1 MADRFESERIK
12 ENIRSAVDILDV
24 VGSYV
29 QLRRNGSNA
38 LALCPFHKEKTP
50 SFHVN
55 AARQTFHCFGCGA
68 GGDVFKFVMLAENV
82 DFPTALRLLGKRCGI
97 DVPEYARG
105 ARGGGDSS
113 PAARKD
119 RVFAALETA
128 ERFFAEA
135 LRKREDAAE
144 ARAYLEGRD
153 LPAAVWDRFGIGF
166 APPGWGFLSDR
177 AQGPR
182 APFAAADLD
191 AAGLTVTREDANRRY
206 DRFRDRVMFA
216 IRDELG
222 RTVGFSGRT
231 LKTDGSDGGKYVNS
245 PETAVFRKSRILYGM
260 DRARKGI
267 AEAQCA
273 VLCEG
278 QIDCIRCHL
287 AGFANVVASQ
297 GTAFT
302 AEHARLLHRYAP
314 RAVIVL
320 DADAAGEKAAVR
332 SAALLLAEEVDV
344 AVASLPQGED
354 PDSLIR
360 KDGAPAFRKALDG
373 AESIV
378 SFFARQLAKRH
389 DFSSPTA
396 LRLAAGEMCELVS
409 NAPGAVQREQMVR
422 EAAVAFGLSAEAL
435 ASDVASLI
443 RRKARFARADAPAE
457 TGGEAAAVERILA
470 EPAGGPS
477 AVPPAPEERALAEL
491 LLGAADAEGIAMLV
505 REHLRYDWLTET
517 IRPVVAALAE
527 EEGDLL
533 AAIEGEGEATQALAA
548 ELTNARYRIVA
559 PGEGSREEAEAR
571 AAEDCLR
578 KIWRR
583 RLAGERARLTRELDR
598 CDDAG
603 RAGIAAELRGL
614 QAVKGAVESPD
625 WSLASRTMRQRL
637 AEAP

>member
-12 ENIRSAVDILDV
+12 ELIRSSVDILDV

-82 DFPTALRLLGKRCGI
+82 DFPTAMRLLGKRCGV
-97 DVPEYARG
+97 DVPEYT
-105 ARGGGDSS
+105 RGGPRDAS
-113 PAARKD
+113 PSAKKD
-119 RVFAALETA
+119 RIFAALDTA
-128 ERFFAEA
+128 AKYFADA
-135 LRKREDAAE
+135 LRRREDAAD
-144 ARAYLEGRD
+144 ARAYLASRD
-153 LPAAVWDRFGIGF
+153 LPAEVWERFGIGF

-182 APFAAADLD
+182 PPFTAEDLD
-191 AAGLTVTREDANRRY
+191 AAGLSVVREDARRRY

-245 PETAVFRKSRILYGM
+245 PETPVFRKSRILYGM
-260 DRARKGI
+260 DRARKAI
-267 AEAQCA
+267 ADGQCA
-273 VLCEG
+273 LLCEG

-287 AGFANVVASQ
+287 AGFGNAVASQ

-302 AEHARLLHRYAP
+302 SEHAHLLHRYAP

-332 SAALLLAEEVDV
+332 SAALLLAEEMDV
-344 AVASLPQGED
+344 AVASLPPGED

-360 KDGAPAFRKALDG
+360 KGGASAFRAVLG
-373 AESIV
+373 RAESIV
-378 SFFARQLAKRH
+378 SFLVRQLAKRH
-389 DFSSPTA
+389 DFASPTG
-396 LRLAAGEMCELVS
+396 LRLAAAEVCELVA
-409 NAPGAVQREQMVR
+409 NAPGAIHREQMVR
-422 EAAVAFGLSAEAL
+422 EAAVALGLGAEAL
-435 ASDVASLI
+435 ASDIASLL
-443 RRKARFARADAPAE
+443 RRKARFGRSVPSPAADDAG
-457 TGGEAAAVERILA
+457 TNAVERILTL
-470 EPAGGPS
+470 PADA

-491 LLGAADAEGIAMLV
+491 LLGAANPGEIALLV
-505 REHLRYDWLTET
+505 REHVRYDWLTET
-517 IRPVVAALAE
+517 IRPIVSALAE

-533 AAIEGEGEATQALAA
+533 DAIEGEGEATEALAA
-548 ELTNARYRIVA
+548 ELTNVPNRVVA
-559 PGEGSREEAEAR
+559 EENREDAEFL
-571 AAEDCLR
+571 AAGDCIR

-583 RLAGERARLTRELDR
+583 RIASERARMARELDR
-598 CDDAG
+598 
-603 RAGIAAELRGL
+603 AADGDRENLFGELRRL
-614 QAVKGAVESPD
+614 QALKVAVDSPD
-625 WSLASRTMRQRL
+625 WNAASRAMRGHL
-637 AEAP
+637 EEGE

>member
-12 ENIRSAVDILDV
+12 ETIRSAVDILDV
-24 VGSYV
+24 AGSYV

-38 LALCPFHKEKTP
+38 LGLCPFHKEKTP

-97 DVPEYARG
+97 DVPERV
-105 ARGGGDSS
+105 RGGPRDAS
-113 PAARKD
+113 PGARKD

-128 ERFFAEA
+128 ERLFAEA
-135 LRKREDAAE
+135 LRKRDDAAE
-144 ARAYLEGRD
+144 ARAYLAGRD
-153 LPAAVWDRFGIGF
+153 LPAAVWERFGIGF

-177 AQGPR
+177 AGGAR
-182 APFAAADLD
+182 APFTAADLD
-191 AAGLTVTREDANRRY
+191 QAGLTVAREEGNRRY

-245 PETAVFRKSRILYGM
+245 PETPVFRKSRILYGM

-273 VLCEG
+273 ILCEG

-287 AGFANVVASQ
+287 AGFGNVVASQ

-302 AEHARLLHRYAP
+302 AEHAHLIHRYAP

-344 AVASLPQGED
+344 AVASLPPGED

-360 KDGAPAFRKALDG
+360 KGGAAAFQKALDG
-373 AESIV
+373 AGSIV

-389 DFSSPTA
+389 DFSSPTG

-409 NAPGAVQREQMVR
+409 NAPGAVQREQMLR
-422 EAAVAFGLSAEAL
+422 EAAVALGIGAEAL
-435 ASDVASLI
+435 ASDTASLL
-443 RRKARFARADAPAE
+443 RRKARFARAGAGAE
-457 TGGEAAAVERILA
+457 TPEAAAVERILSTPG
-470 EPAGGPS
+470 ES

-491 LLGAADAEGIAMLV
+491 LLGAADAEGIAILV
-505 REHLRYDWLTET
+505 RDHLRYDWLTET
-517 IRPVVAALAE
+517 IRPVIAALAE

-533 AAIEGEGEATQALAA
+533 AALEGESEAAQALAA
-548 ELTNARYRIVA
+548 ELTNSPNRVRVA
-559 PGEGSREEAEAR
+559 AAGEGSRDEAEAR
-571 AAEDCLR
+571 AAEDCIR

-583 RLAGERARLTRELDR
+583 RLAGERARLARALDSDGGADR
-598 CDDAG
+598 AAIAG
-603 RAGIAAELRGL
+603 ELRGL
-614 QAVKGAVESPD
+614 QALKAAVDSPD
-625 WSLASRTMRQRL
+625 WGAASQAMRRRL
-637 AEAP
+637 AGDGA

>member
-29 QLRRNGSNA
+29 QLRKNGSNA

-97 DVPEYARG
+97 DVPEYTRG
-105 ARGGGDSS
+105 AGSRDTS
-113 PAARKD
+113 PGAQKD
-119 RVFAALETA
+119 RIFAALETA

-144 ARAYLEGRD
+144 ARAYLESRD
-153 LPAAVWDRFGIGF
+153 LPAGTWDRFGIGF

-191 AAGLTVTREDANRRY
+191 VAGLTVTREEGSRRY
-206 DRFRDRVMFA
+206 DRFRERVMFA

-245 PETAVFRKSRILYGM
+245 PETPVFRKSRILYGM
-260 DRARKGI
+260 DRARKDI
-267 AEAQCA
+267 AEKQCA
-273 VLCEG
+273 ILCEG

-287 AGFANVVASQ
+287 AGFGNVVASQ

-302 AEHARLLHRYAP
+302 SEHAHLLHRYAP

-360 KDGAPAFRKALDG
+360 KLGAPAFQKALDG

-378 SFFARQLAKRH
+378 SFFARQLARRH
-389 DFSSPTA
+389 DFANPTG

-409 NAPGAVQREQMVR
+409 NAPGAIQREQMVR
-422 EAAVAFGLSAEAL
+422 EAAVALGVGAEAL
-435 ASDVASLI
+435 ASDVTSLI
-443 RRKARFARADAPAE
+443 RRKARFARTDGAAE
-457 TGGEAAAVERILA
+457 ASPEAAAVERILA
-470 EPAGGPS
+470 EAGHAS
-477 AVPPAPEERALAEL
+477 EVPPAPEERALAEL
-491 LLGAADAEGIAMLV
+491 LLGAAYTEGIAMLV

-517 IRPVVAALAE
+517 IRPIVAALAE

-533 AAIEGEGEATQALAA
+533 AALEGESEATQALAA
-548 ELTNARYRIVA
+548 ELTNARYRIVP
-559 PGEGSREEAEAR
+559 PGEGSRDEAEAR

-583 RLAGERARLTRELDR
+583 RLAGERARLTRTLDQKGADGSDR
-598 CDDAG
+598 DA
-603 RAGIAAELRGL
+603 IMNELRNL
-614 QAVKGAVESPD
+614 QRDLAAVESPD
-625 WSLASRTMRQRL
+625 WATASATMRRRL
-637 AEAP
+637 DSDS

>member
-97 DVPEYARG
+97 DVPEYTRG
-105 ARGGGDSS
+105 AGSRDTS
-113 PAARKD
+113 PGAQKD
-119 RVFAALETA
+119 RIFAALETA
-128 ERFFAEA
+128 GKCFAEA
-135 LRKREDAAE
+135 LRRRGDAAE
-144 ARAYLEGRD
+144 ARNYLVSRD
-153 LPAAVWDRFGIGF
+153 LPPEVWGRFGIGF

-177 AQGPR
+177 AQGAHP
-182 APFAAADLD
+182 PFTAADLD
-191 AAGLTVTREDANRRY
+191 AAGLTVFREEGNRRY

-245 PETAVFRKSRILYGM
+245 PETPVFRKSRILYGM
-260 DRARKGI
+260 DRARKEI
-267 AEAQCA
+267 AEKQCA
-273 VLCEG
+273 ILCEG

-287 AGFANVVASQ
+287 AGFGNVVASQ

-302 AEHARLLHRYAP
+302 SEHAHLLHRYAP

-360 KDGAPAFRKALDG
+360 KGGAAAFQKALDG

-378 SFFARQLAKRH
+378 SFYARQLSRQH
-389 DFSSPTA
+389 DFASPTA
-396 LRLAAGEMCELVS
+396 LRLAAGQVCELIS
-409 NAPGAVQREQMVR
+409 NAPGAIQREQLVR
-422 EAAVAFGLSAEAL
+422 EAAVALGVGAEAL

-443 RRKARFARADAPAE
+443 RRKARFGRPDAAPGPEAE
-457 TGGEAAAVERILA
+457 AVERILA
-470 EPAGGPS
+470 RPAEDI
-477 AVPPAPEERALAEL
+477 VPPAPEERLLAEL
-491 LLGAADAEGIAMLV
+491 LLNAPDAPDIAILV
-505 REHLRYDWLTET
+505 REHIRYDWLTGT
-517 IRPVVAALAE
+517 IRPIVAALAE

-533 AAIEGEGEATQALAA
+533 QAIEGEGEGTQALAA
-548 ELTNARYRIVA
+548 ELTNSAYRPLA
-559 PGEGSREEAEAR
+559 GDESPGS
-571 AAEDCLR
+571 AALSAAADCIR
-578 KIWRR
+578 KIWRHRLDAER
-583 RLAGERARLTRELDR
+583 RRLTRALDQGDEAAR
-598 CDDAG
+598 G
-603 RAGIAAELRGL
+603 KIADELRSL
-614 QAVKGAVESPD
+614 QAARTAVESPD
-625 WSLASRTMRQRL
+625 WNAASAAMRQRL
-637 AEAP
+637 EESDA